1 MTDIKAEIIDKI
13 IFSVVE
19 NEEIATSEDFHRLK
33 NSIYKDYKIS
43 ELIPNIA
50 LLKRYRELVDL

>member
-50 LLKRYRELVDL
+50 LLKRYRELIDL